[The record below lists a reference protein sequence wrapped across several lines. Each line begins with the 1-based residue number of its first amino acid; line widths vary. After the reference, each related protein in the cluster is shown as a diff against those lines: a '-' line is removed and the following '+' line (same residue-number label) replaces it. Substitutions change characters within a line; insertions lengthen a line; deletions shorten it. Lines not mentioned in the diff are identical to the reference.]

1 MCIRDSKKRTAT
13 EGLLWLLR
21 YVVIFHLQ
29 AVDLSL
35 RQRLCAFH
43 WTTRMRSWLQVSLR
57 HMSKRSASTTA
68 CWFARSSQYVYSK
81 SANGCVQLAM
91 KACPYR
97 KDFYAKLGP
106 SEDEVRPQLSTW
118 LNALEKIV
126 QDMQQFFEYV
136 QHTNARALT
145 DRRQGQYAKGF

>member
-1 MCIRDSKKRTAT
+1 
-13 EGLLWLLR
+13 
-21 YVVIFHLQ
+21 
-29 AVDLSL
+29 
-35 RQRLCAFH
+35 
-43 WTTRMRSWLQVSLR
+43 
-57 HMSKRSASTTA
+57 
-68 CWFARSSQYVYSK
+68 
-81 SANGCVQLAM
+81 M

-106 SEDEVRPQLSTW
+106 SEDDVRPQLSTW

-145 DRRQGQYAKGF
+145 ARRQGQYAKGF

>member
-1 MCIRDSKKRTAT
+1 M
-13 EGLLWLLR
+13 
-21 YVVIFHLQ
+21 
-29 AVDLSL
+29 
-35 RQRLCAFH
+35 
-43 WTTRMRSWLQVSLR
+43 
-57 HMSKRSASTTA
+57 
-68 CWFARSSQYVYSK
+68 
-81 SANGCVQLAM
+81 SANRCVQLAM

-106 SEDEVRPQLSTW
+106 SEDDVRPQLSTW

-136 QHTNARALT
+136 QDTNARALT

>member
-1 MCIRDSKKRTAT
+1 
-13 EGLLWLLR
+13 
-21 YVVIFHLQ
+21 
-29 AVDLSL
+29 
-35 RQRLCAFH
+35 
-43 WTTRMRSWLQVSLR
+43 
-57 HMSKRSASTTA
+57 
-68 CWFARSSQYVYSK
+68 
-81 SANGCVQLAM
+81 M

-106 SEDEVRPQLSTW
+106 SEDDVRPQLSTW

-136 QHTNARALT
+136 QDTNARALT